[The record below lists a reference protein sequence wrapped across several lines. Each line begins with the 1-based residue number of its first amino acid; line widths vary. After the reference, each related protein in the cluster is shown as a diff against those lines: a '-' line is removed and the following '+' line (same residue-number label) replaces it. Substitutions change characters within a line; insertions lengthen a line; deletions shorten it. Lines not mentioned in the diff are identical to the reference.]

1 MCTQYL
7 YKSNPKD
14 TAKQS
19 MRKFGNFYQILV
31 NYLPDSA
38 VPLEL
43 PYFKP
48 TLVRWYA
55 GSFCKI

>member
-1 MCTQYL
+1 
-7 YKSNPKD
+7 
-14 TAKQS
+14 
-19 MRKFGNFYQILV
+19 MRKFGNFYKILV
-31 NYLPDSA
+31 NYLQDST
-38 VPLEL
+38 VPLKK